1 MTDTISNLCLCS
13 APKIFLVF
21 TQYILDAIQSRT
33 RIHTTIQQS
42 EQQGFTTHRIQ
53 LINQIPGE
61 SAGHLVLNLIMEKIL
76 LQNGL
81 VPKIASYGRIAA
93 TKEE

>member
-1 MTDTISNLCLCS
+1 MLLR
-13 APKIFLVF
+13 AELE
-21 TQYILDAIQSRT
+21 YILLINRMNNKVS
-33 RIHTTIQQS
+33 
-42 EQQGFTTHRIQ
+42 TTHRIQ

-61 SAGHLVLNLIMEKIL
+61 SACHLVLNLIMEKIL

-93 TKEE
+93 TKVE